1 MNTKKVCNRVRIKI
15 SAAYICS
22 TVHRAQKIISFA
34 LHFLDNFIGDMRF
47 RKIGLALAFS
57 PRMEALMAEA
67 LRLKKLWNSELV
79 LIHVGHHGE
88 KEEKFL
94 EGLLT
99 KTGLAA
105 HRDVRIIWASGKPA
119 DQILRA
125 CKKENVDLLMA
136 GALRKENLVQFYLGT
151 IARKILRQADCC
163 VLMFTDPSTSP
174 QPIKNIV
181 VNAEDSPYV
190 DEAIAA
196 ACELGRSERASWLH
210 IVKEVRQ
217 YDLALTGA
225 DGNSESDTSD
235 SQRSFIEEQIESIEK
250 TLRTIPHQGLKVNIK
265 VVSEKAGFQLAKFTQ
280 RKHTDLLVVG
290 ASPRRST
297 LFDRVFPHDLEYIF
311 ADLPCN
317 LLIVHPERAS

>member
-1 MNTKKVCNRVRIKI
+1 
-15 SAAYICS
+15 
-22 TVHRAQKIISFA
+22 VHRAQKNISFA

-57 PRMEALMAEA
+57 PRIEALLAEA
-67 LRLKKLWNSELV
+67 SRLKKLWNSELV
-79 LIHVGHHGE
+79 LIHVGRHGE

-94 EGLLT
+94 EGLLE
-99 KTGLAA
+99 KTGL
-105 HRDVRIIWASGKPA
+105 RTQPDVRIIWASGKPA
-119 DQILRA
+119 DQILRT
-125 CKKENVDLLMA
+125 CKKENVDLLIA

-151 IARKILRQADCC
+151 IARKILRKADCC
-163 VLMFTDPSTSP
+163 VMMFTDPSTSP

-210 IVKEVRQ
+210 IVKEVRR
-217 YDLALTGA
+217 YDLALTGTEL
-225 DGNSESDTSD
+225 NSESDYND
-235 SQRSFIEEQIESIEK
+235 SQRSFIEEEIDGIEK
-250 TLRTIPHQGLKVNIK
+250 TLRNIPHQGLKVNIK
-265 VVSEKAGFQLAKFTQ
+265 VVSERSGFELAKFSQ
-280 RKHTDLLVVG
+280 RKHADLLVVG

-311 ADLPCN
+311 KDLPCN
-317 LLIVHPERAS
+317 LLIVQPERE